1 MKKIIRHICL
11 FLSALVT
18 GCIGVPENVKPVDNF
33 DMRKYLGKWHEI
45 ARLDHSFERG
55 LIKVTADY
63 TLGEDGGI
71 IVLNRGFDPRRKK
84 WKEIEGKGYL
94 VGDPSVGRLKVSFF
108 GPFYGGYNIIELDR
122 NDYQYALVCG
132 PNKSYLWILARDP
145 MIDRE
150 IVKRLVAGAAS
161 LGFDTGQLIYV
172 EH

>member
-11 FLSALVT
+11 ILSALVT
-18 GCIGVPENVKPVDNF
+18 GCVGMPENVTPVDDF
-33 DMRKYLGKWHEI
+33 DIGKYLGRWYEI
-45 ARLDHSFERG
+45 ARLDHSFERE

-63 TLGEDGGI
+63 TSGEDNRI
-71 IVLNRGFDPRRKK
+71 IVLNRGFDPKSQK

-94 VGDPSVGRLKVSFF
+94 AGDPSVGRLKVSFF

-122 NDYQYALVCG
+122 DEYQYALVCG

-150 IVKRLVAGAAS
+150 IVNRLVSRAMS
-161 LGFDTGQLIYV
+161 LGFDTERLIYV